1 MIIKQM
7 NIKRFKLPLIFAV
20 LSVVLMGLYKTI
32 FGVEN
37 TIIGLIIAMAS
48 YAFLRLDL
56 TSYPIYK
63 SMIFLILNLFLA
75 ISAYISAINPFVGL
89 IINFLILFT
98 VSFIYTTEFK
108 NVISYIFLLLYVYMW
123 EYPISLDEL
132 PRRLVAMGV
141 GVFIII
147 GIHILF
153 NRRNFKKNS
162 NNIIIRSIRNIQKEI
177 CHIINESYREK
188 ENIYIDSELRKLLM
202 ENIYIDSELRK
213 LLILIEG
220 RNNNKFIENHKDDI
234 YFNIVL
240 ILERINSIINK
251 VGKINNKSKYV
262 IDYLNSLNHDLENI
276 TLFLERKVEC
286 INEEKDDL
294 NKSSMINNF
303 TDKEYAF
310 LGECTELIRLLEK
323 NINNLYEYRRKKSR
337 KRIKVKFNLKELLIG
352 NSSLKMKHLRV
363 AYSLKLAIAVSLIMF
378 IVDLFKIPQGRWI
391 VTSVYVVIQ
400 PYEEETL
407 TKAIK
412 RFKGTII
419 GVIIYISIFTFFP
432 HIIPLELLLLILMFL
447 YFVQKDYEKKVVC
460 TALMTLSFG
469 LSRSTV
475 GYLAFYR
482 FLFVIIGIVIALG
495 INKLIFPQSIKNSI
509 YDLKERYLELTSKL
523 LYELKSIL
531 YEEEYNENTIKLLL
545 DCNLI
550 ESKLMENKLIAE
562 NLELKDL
569 VDKQSIIL
577 SKIRCLILFINYSNW
592 GITSKHINVD
602 KNLLNV
608 IFNKIEEELR
618 EIY

>member
-1 MIIKQM
+1 MTIKQM

-75 ISAYISAINPFVGL
+75 ISAYISAINPFIGL

-177 CHIINESYREK
+177 CHIINKSYKEK
-188 ENIYIDSELRKLLM
+188 

-220 RNNNKFIENHKDDI
+220 RNNNKFIENNKDDI

-251 VGKINNKSKYV
+251 VGKINNKSKDV

-276 TLFLERKVEC
+276 TLFLERKVDC

-323 NINNLYEYRRKKSR
+323 NINNLYEYNRKKSR

-378 IVDLFKIPQGRWI
+378 IVDLFKIHQGRWI

-475 GYLAFYR
+475 GSLAFYR
-482 FLFVIIGIVIALG
+482 FLFVIIGIAIALG
-495 INKLIFPQSIKNSI
+495 VNKIIFPQSVKNSI

-523 LYELKSIL
+523 LCELKSIL
-531 YEEEYNENTIKLLL
+531 YEEKYNENTVKLLL

-550 ESKLMENKLIAE
+550 ESKLIENKLIAE

-569 VDKQSIIL
+569 VYKQSIIL

>member
-1 MIIKQM
+1 MTIKQM

-162 NNIIIRSIRNIQKEI
+162 NNIIIMSIRNIQKEI
-177 CHIINESYREK
+177 CHIINKSYKEK
-188 ENIYIDSELRKLLM
+188 ENIYIDSELRKLLV
-202 ENIYIDSELRK
+202 
-213 LLILIEG
+213 LIEG
-220 RNNNKFIENHKDDI
+220 RNNNKFIGNYKDDI

-251 VGKINNKSKYV
+251 VGKVNNKSKSV
-262 IDYLNSLNHDLENI
+262 IDYLNRLNHDLENI
-276 TLFLERKVEC
+276 TLFLERKVEY
-286 INEEKDDL
+286 IDEQKDDL
-294 NKSSMINNF
+294 SKGFTINNW
-303 TDKEYAF
+303 TEKEYAF
-310 LGECTELIRLLEK
+310 LEECTELIRLLEK

-352 NSSLKMKHLRV
+352 NSSLKVKHLRV
-363 AYSLKLAIAVSLIMF
+363 AYSLKLAIAVSVIMF

-432 HIIPLELLLLILMFL
+432 HIIPLELLLLILMFF
-447 YFVQKDYEKKVVC
+447 YFFQKDYDKKVVC
-460 TALMTLSFG
+460 TALMTLSLG

-475 GYLAFYR
+475 GSLAFYR
-482 FLFVIIGIVIALG
+482 FFFVIIGIVIALMV
-495 INKLIFPQSIKNSI
+495 NKLIFPQSVKNSI
-509 YDLKERYLELTSKL
+509 YDLKERYLELTNKL
-523 LYELKSIL
+523 LCELKSIL
-531 YEEEYNENTIKLLL
+531 YEEEYNENTVKLLL

-550 ESKLMENKLIAE
+550 ESKLMENELIAE

-569 VDKQSIIL
+569 VYKQSIIL
-577 SKIRCLILFINYSNW
+577 NKIRCLILFINYSNW

-608 IFNKIEEELR
+608 IFHKIEEELK

>member
-1 MIIKQM
+1 MTIKQI

-20 LSVVLMGLYKTI
+20 LSVVLMGGYKTI

-48 YAFLRLDL
+48 YAFLSLDL

-162 NNIIIRSIRNIQKEI
+162 NTIIIRVIRNIQKEI

-188 ENIYIDSELRKLLM
+188 

-251 VGKINNKSKYV
+251 VGKVNNKSKDV

-276 TLFLERKVEC
+276 TLFLERKVDC
-286 INEEKDDL
+286 INEEKANL

-303 TDKEYAF
+303 TEKEYDF

-323 NINNLYEYRRKKSR
+323 NINNLYEYNRKKSR
-337 KRIKVKFNLKELLIG
+337 KRIKVKFNFKELLIG

-447 YFVQKDYEKKVVC
+447 YFVQKDYDKKVVC

-482 FLFVIIGIVIALG
+482 FLFVIIGIGIALG

-509 YDLKERYLELTSKL
+509 YDLKERYLELTNKL

-531 YEEEYNENTIKLLL
+531 YEEKYNENTVKLLL

-592 GITSKHINVD
+592 GISSEHINVD

>member
-1 MIIKQM
+1 MTIKQI

-63 SMIFLILNLFLA
+63 SIIFLILNLFLA

-108 NVISYIFLLLYVYMW
+108 NVISYIFLLLYVYML

-132 PRRLVAMGV
+132 PKRLVAMGV

-177 CHIINESYREK
+177 CHIINESYRE
-188 ENIYIDSELRKLLM
+188 R

-213 LLILIEG
+213 LLILIEV
-220 RNNNKFIENHKDDI
+220 RNNNKFIENYKDDI

-262 IDYLNSLNHDLENI
+262 IDYLNRLNHDLENI
-276 TLFLERKVEC
+276 TLFLERKVDC

-294 NKSSMINNF
+294 NKPSMINNF

-323 NINNLYEYRRKKSR
+323 NINNLYEYRREKSR

-352 NSSLKMKHLRV
+352 NSSLKVKDLRV

-378 IVDLFKIPQGRWI
+378 IVDLFKIHQGRWI

-447 YFVQKDYEKKVVC
+447 YFTQKDYEKKVVC
-460 TALMTLSFG
+460 TALMALSFG

-482 FLFVIIGIVIALG
+482 FFFVIIGIVIALG

-523 LYELKSIL
+523 LCELKSIL
-531 YEEEYNENTIKLLL
+531 YEEKYNENTIKLLL

-550 ESKLMENKLIAE
+550 ESKLIENKLIAE

-569 VDKQSIIL
+569 VYKQSIIL
-577 SKIRCLILFINYSNW
+577 SKIRCLVLFINYSNW
-592 GITSKHINVD
+592 GISSKHINVD

>member
-1 MIIKQM
+1 M
-7 NIKRFKLPLIFAV
+7 NIKIFKLPLIFAV

-188 ENIYIDSELRKLLM
+188 ENIYIDSELRKLL
-202 ENIYIDSELRK
+202 
-213 LLILIEG
+213 ILIEG

-251 VGKINNKSKYV
+251 VGKINNKSKDV

-276 TLFLERKVEC
+276 TLFLERKVDC

-294 NKSSMINNF
+294 NKDSTINNW
-303 TDKEYAF
+303 TEKEYAF

-323 NINNLYEYRRKKSR
+323 NINNLYEYNRKKSR

-419 GVIIYISIFTFFP
+419 GVIIYISVFTFFP

-447 YFVQKDYEKKVVC
+447 YFLQKDYEKKVVC

-569 VDKQSIIL
+569 VYKQSIIL

-592 GITSKHINVD
+592 GISSKHINVD

>member
-1 MIIKQM
+1 MTIKQM

-37 TIIGLIIAMAS
+37 TVIGLIIAMAS

-162 NNIIIRSIRNIQKEI
+162 NSIIIRSIRNIQKEI
-177 CHIINESYREK
+177 CHIINKSYREK
-188 ENIYIDSELRKLLM
+188 

-251 VGKINNKSKYV
+251 VGKINNKSKDV

-276 TLFLERKVEC
+276 TLFLERKVDC

-294 NKSSMINNF
+294 NKSSTINNWAE
-303 TDKEYAF
+303 KEYAF
-310 LGECTELIRLLEK
+310 LEECTELIRLLEK
-323 NINNLYEYRRKKSR
+323 NINNLYEYNRKKSR

-352 NSSLKMKHLRV
+352 NSSLKMKDLRV

-447 YFVQKDYEKKVVC
+447 YFIQKDYEKKVVC

-495 INKLIFPQSIKNSI
+495 VNKIIFPQSIKNSI

-523 LYELKSIL
+523 LCELKSIL
-531 YEEEYNENTIKLLL
+531 YEEKYNENTVKLLL

-577 SKIRCLILFINYSNW
+577 SKIRCLVLFINYSNW
-592 GITSKHINVD
+592 GISSKHINVD

-608 IFNKIEEELR
+608 IFNKIEEELK

>member
-1 MIIKQM
+1 MTIKQM

-20 LSVVLMGLYKTI
+20 LSVVLMGLYKII

-37 TIIGLIIAMAS
+37 TVIGLIIAMAS

-153 NRRNFKKNS
+153 NRRNFRRNS
-162 NNIIIRSIRNIQKEI
+162 NNIIIKSIRNIQKEI
-177 CHIINESYREK
+177 YHIINESYEEK
-188 ENIYIDSELRKLLM
+188 ENIYIDSELRKLLVW
-202 ENIYIDSELRK
+202 IK
-213 LLILIEG
+213 G
-220 RNNNKFIENHKDDI
+220 RNNNKFIGNNKDDI

-251 VGKINNKSKYV
+251 VGKVNNKSKDV

-276 TLFLERKVEC
+276 TLFLERKVDC

-294 NKSSMINNF
+294 NKSSMINNW

-323 NINNLYEYRRKKSR
+323 NINNLYEYSRKKPR

-352 NSSLKMKHLRV
+352 NSSLKMKNLRV

-419 GVIIYISIFTFFP
+419 GVILYISIFTFFQ
-432 HIIPLELLLLILMFL
+432 HSIPLELLLLILMFL

-475 GYLAFYR
+475 GSLAFYR
-482 FLFVIIGIVIALG
+482 FLFVIIGIAIALG
-495 INKLIFPQSIKNSI
+495 VNKIIFPQSVKNSI
-509 YDLKERYLELTSKL
+509 YDLKERYLELTNKL

-531 YEEEYNENTIKLLL
+531 YEEKYNENTIKLLL

-569 VDKQSIIL
+569 VYKQSVIL

-592 GITSKHINVD
+592 GISSEHINVD

>member
-1 MIIKQM
+1 MTIKQM

-108 NVISYIFLLLYVYMW
+108 NIISYIFLLLYVYMW

-177 CHIINESYREK
+177 CHIINKSYKEK
-188 ENIYIDSELRKLLM
+188 ENIYIDSELRKLLV
-202 ENIYIDSELRK
+202 
-213 LLILIEG
+213 LIEG
-220 RNNNKFIENHKDDI
+220 RNNNKFIGNYKDDI

-251 VGKINNKSKYV
+251 VGKVNNKSKSV
-262 IDYLNSLNHDLENI
+262 IDYLNRLNHNLENI
-276 TLFLERKVEC
+276 TLFLERKVEY
-286 INEEKDDL
+286 IDEQKDDL
-294 NKSSMINNF
+294 SKGFTINNW
-303 TDKEYAF
+303 TEKEYAF
-310 LGECTELIRLLEK
+310 LEECTELIRLLEK
-323 NINNLYEYRRKKSR
+323 NINNLYKYNRKKSR

-352 NSSLKMKHLRV
+352 NSSLKVKHLRV
-363 AYSLKLAIAVSLIMF
+363 AYSLKLAIAVSVIMF

-432 HIIPLELLLLILMFL
+432 HIIPLELLLLILMFF
-447 YFVQKDYEKKVVC
+447 YFFQKDYDKKVVC
-460 TALMTLSFG
+460 TALMTLSLG

-475 GYLAFYR
+475 GSLAFYR
-482 FLFVIIGIVIALG
+482 FFFVIIGIAIALMV
-495 INKLIFPQSIKNSI
+495 NKLIFPQSVKNSI
-509 YDLKERYLELTSKL
+509 YDLKERYLELTNKL

-531 YEEEYNENTIKLLL
+531 YEEEYNENTVKLLL

-569 VDKQSIIL
+569 VYKQSIIL
-577 SKIRCLILFINYSNW
+577 NKIRCLILFINYSNW

-608 IFNKIEEELR
+608 IFNKIEEELK

>member
-1 MIIKQM
+1 MTIKQM

-20 LSVVLMGLYKTI
+20 LSVVLMGGYKTI

-162 NNIIIRSIRNIQKEI
+162 NSIIIRSIRNIQKEI

-188 ENIYIDSELRKLLM
+188 

-251 VGKINNKSKYV
+251 VGKINNKSKDV

-276 TLFLERKVEC
+276 TLFLERKVEY

-310 LGECTELIRLLEK
+310 LEECTKLIRLLEK
-323 NINNLYEYRRKKSR
+323 NINNLYEYNRKKSR
-337 KRIKVKFNLKELLIG
+337 KRIKVKFNLKELIIG

-509 YDLKERYLELTSKL
+509 YDLKERYLELTNKL

-531 YEEEYNENTIKLLL
+531 YEEKYNENTIKLLL

>member
-1 MIIKQM
+1 MTIKQM

-20 LSVVLMGLYKTI
+20 LSVVLMGGYKTI

-75 ISAYISAINPFVGL
+75 ISAYISSINPFIGL

-123 EYPISLDEL
+123 EYPISLDQL

-162 NNIIIRSIRNIQKEI
+162 NNIIIRAIRNIQREI
-177 CHIINESYREK
+177 SHIINESYMEK
-188 ENIYIDSELRKLLM
+188 

-213 LLILIEG
+213 LLILIKG
-220 RNNNKFIENHKDDI
+220 RNNNKFIGNNKDDI

-251 VGKINNKSKYV
+251 VGKVNSKSEVV
-262 IDYLNSLNHDLENI
+262 IEYLNSLNHDLENI
-276 TLFLERKVEC
+276 TLFLEEKEEC

-294 NKSSMINNF
+294 GKESMINSLAE
-303 TDKEYAF
+303 KEYAF
-310 LGECTELIRLLEK
+310 LEECTELIMLLEK
-323 NINNLYEYRRKKSR
+323 NINNLYEYNKKKPR

-447 YFVQKDYEKKVVC
+447 YFVQKDYDKKVVC

-475 GYLAFYR
+475 GSLAFYR
-482 FLFVIIGIVIALG
+482 FLFVIIGIGIALG
-495 INKLIFPQSIKNSI
+495 VNKLIFPQSIKNSI
-509 YDLKERYLELTSKL
+509 YDLKERYLELTNKL
-523 LYELKSIL
+523 LCELKSIL
-531 YEEEYNENTIKLLL
+531 YEEEYNENTVKLLL

-562 NLELKDL
+562 NLDIKDL
-569 VDKQSIIL
+569 VYKQSIIL

-592 GITSKHINVD
+592 GISSKHINVD

-608 IFNKIEEELR
+608 IFHKIEEELR

>member
-1 MIIKQM
+1 MTIKQM

-20 LSVVLMGLYKTI
+20 LSVVLMGGYKTI

-162 NNIIIRSIRNIQKEI
+162 NSIIIRSIRNIQKEI
-177 CHIINESYREK
+177 CHIINKSYMEK
-188 ENIYIDSELRKLLM
+188 

-220 RNNNKFIENHKDDI
+220 RNNNKFIENNKDDI

-251 VGKINNKSKYV
+251 VGKINNKSKDV

-276 TLFLERKVEC
+276 TLFLERKVDC
-286 INEEKDDL
+286 INEEKDGL
-294 NKSSMINNF
+294 NKSSTTNNW
-303 TDKEYAF
+303 TDKEYTF

-352 NSSLKMKHLRV
+352 NSSLKVKDLRV

-460 TALMTLSFG
+460 TALMALSFG

-509 YDLKERYLELTSKL
+509 YDLKERYLELTNKL

-531 YEEEYNENTIKLLL
+531 YEEKYNENTVKLLL

-562 NLELKDL
+562 NLVLKDL

-577 SKIRCLILFINYSNW
+577 SKIRCLVLFISYSNW
-592 GITSKHINVD
+592 GISSKHINVD
-602 KNLLNV
+602 KNLLNI
-608 IFNKIEEELR
+608 IFNKIDEELR

>member
-1 MIIKQM
+1 MTIKQM

-75 ISAYISAINPFVGL
+75 ISAYISAINPFIGL

-108 NVISYIFLLLYVYMW
+108 NVISYIFLLLYVYML

-177 CHIINESYREK
+177 CHIINKSYREK
-188 ENIYIDSELRKLLM
+188 

-251 VGKINNKSKYV
+251 VGKVNNKSKDV

-294 NKSSMINNF
+294 NKSYMINNWAE
-303 TDKEYAF
+303 KEYAF

-352 NSSLKMKHLRV
+352 NSSLKVKDLRV

-378 IVDLFKIPQGRWI
+378 IVDLFKIHQGRWI

-460 TALMTLSFG
+460 TALMALSFG

-509 YDLKERYLELTSKL
+509 YDLKERYLELTNKL

-531 YEEEYNENTIKLLL
+531 YEEKYNENTVKLLL

>member
-1 MIIKQM
+1 MTIKQM

-123 EYPISLDEL
+123 EYPISLEEL

-177 CHIINESYREK
+177 CHIINESYKEK
-188 ENIYIDSELRKLLM
+188 ENIYIDSELRKLLV
-202 ENIYIDSELRK
+202 
-213 LLILIEG
+213 LIEG
-220 RNNNKFIENHKDDI
+220 RNNNKFIGNNKDDI

-251 VGKINNKSKYV
+251 VGKINNKSKDV

-276 TLFLERKVEC
+276 TLFLERKVEF
-286 INEEKDDL
+286 INEEKDGL
-294 NKSSMINNF
+294 SKGFTINNW
-303 TDKEYAF
+303 TEKEYAF
-310 LGECTELIRLLEK
+310 LEECTELIRLLEK
-323 NINNLYEYRRKKSR
+323 NINNLYEYNRKKSR

-352 NSSLKMKHLRV
+352 NSSLKVKHLRV
-363 AYSLKLAIAVSLIMF
+363 AYSLKLAIAVSVIMF

-432 HIIPLELLLLILMFL
+432 HIIPLELLLLILMFF
-447 YFVQKDYEKKVVC
+447 YFFQKDYDKKVVC
-460 TALMTLSFG
+460 TALMTLSLG

-482 FLFVIIGIVIALG
+482 FLFVIIGIVIALMV
-495 INKLIFPQSIKNSI
+495 NKLIFPQSVKNSI
-509 YDLKERYLELTSKL
+509 YDLKERYLELTNKL
-523 LYELKSIL
+523 LCELKSIL
-531 YEEEYNENTIKLLL
+531 YEDEYNENTVKLLL

-569 VDKQSIIL
+569 VYKQSIIL
-577 SKIRCLILFINYSNW
+577 NKIRCIILFINYSNW

-608 IFNKIEEELR
+608 IFHKIEEELK

>member
-1 MIIKQM
+1 MTIKQM

-37 TIIGLIIAMAS
+37 TVIGLIIAMAS

-153 NRRNFKKNS
+153 NRRNFRRNS
-162 NNIIIRSIRNIQKEI
+162 NNIIIKSIRNIQKEI
-177 CHIINESYREK
+177 YHIINESYEEK
-188 ENIYIDSELRKLLM
+188 

-213 LLILIEG
+213 LLILIKG
-220 RNNNKFIENHKDDI
+220 RNNNKFIGNNKDDI

-251 VGKINNKSKYV
+251 VGKVNSKSKDV
-262 IDYLNSLNHDLENI
+262 IDYLNSLNHDLGNI
-276 TLFLERKVEC
+276 TLFLERKVEF

-294 NKSSMINNF
+294 SKPSTINNF
-303 TDKEYAF
+303 TEKEYAF
-310 LGECTELIRLLEK
+310 LEECTELIRLLEK
-323 NINNLYEYRRKKSR
+323 NINNLYEYNRKKSR

-432 HIIPLELLLLILMFL
+432 HIIPLELLLLILMFF
-447 YFVQKDYEKKVVC
+447 YFVQKDYDKKVVC

-475 GYLAFYR
+475 GSLAFYR
-482 FLFVIIGIVIALG
+482 FLFVIIGIAIALG
-495 INKLIFPQSIKNSI
+495 VNKIIFPQSVKNSI
-509 YDLKERYLELTSKL
+509 YDLKERYLELTNKL

-531 YEEEYNENTIKLLL
+531 YEEKYNENTIKLLL

>member
-75 ISAYISAINPFVGL
+75 ISAYISAINPFAGL

-162 NNIIIRSIRNIQKEI
+162 NSIIIRSIRNIQKEI
-177 CHIINESYREK
+177 CHIINKSYMEK
-188 ENIYIDSELRKLLM
+188 

-220 RNNNKFIENHKDDI
+220 RNNNKFIENNKDDI

-251 VGKINNKSKYV
+251 VGKINNKSKDV

-276 TLFLERKVEC
+276 TLFLERKVDC

-323 NINNLYEYRRKKSR
+323 NINNLYEYNRKKSR

-378 IVDLFKIPQGRWI
+378 IVDLFKIHQGRWI

-460 TALMTLSFG
+460 TALMALSFG

-531 YEEEYNENTIKLLL
+531 YEEEYNENTVKLLL

-562 NLELKDL
+562 NLVLKDL

-577 SKIRCLILFINYSNW
+577 SKIRCLVLFISYSNW
-592 GITSKHINVD
+592 GISSKHINVD
-602 KNLLNV
+602 KNLLNI
-608 IFNKIEEELR
+608 IFNKIDEELR

>member
-1 MIIKQM
+1 MTIKQM
-7 NIKRFKLPLIFAV
+7 NIKIFKLPLIFAV

-123 EYPISLDEL
+123 EYSISLDEL

-188 ENIYIDSELRKLLM
+188 ENIYIDSELRKLL
-202 ENIYIDSELRK
+202 
-213 LLILIEG
+213 ILIEG

-251 VGKINNKSKYV
+251 VGKINNKSKDV

-276 TLFLERKVEC
+276 TLFLERKVDC

-294 NKSSMINNF
+294 NKDSTINNW
-303 TDKEYAF
+303 TEKEYAF

-323 NINNLYEYRRKKSR
+323 NINNLYEYNRKKSR

-495 INKLIFPQSIKNSI
+495 VNKIIFPQSVKNSI

-531 YEEEYNENTIKLLL
+531 YEEEYNENTVKLLL

-577 SKIRCLILFINYSNW
+577 SKIRCLVLFINYSNW
-592 GITSKHINVD
+592 GISSKHINVD

>member
-1 MIIKQM
+1 MTIKQM

-162 NNIIIRSIRNIQKEI
+162 NSIIIRSIRNIQKEI
-177 CHIINESYREK
+177 FHIINESYRE
-188 ENIYIDSELRKLLM
+188 R

-251 VGKINNKSKYV
+251 VGKINNKSKEV

-276 TLFLERKVEC
+276 TLFLERKVDC
-286 INEEKDDL
+286 INEEKADL
-294 NKSSMINNF
+294 SKGFTINNW

-323 NINNLYEYRRKKSR
+323 NINNLYEYNRKKSR

-352 NSSLKMKHLRV
+352 NSSLKMKHLRI

-378 IVDLFKIPQGRWI
+378 IVDLFKIHQGRWI

-447 YFVQKDYEKKVVC
+447 YFVQKDYDKKVVC
-460 TALMTLSFG
+460 TALMALSFG

-509 YDLKERYLELTSKL
+509 YDLKERYLELTNKL

-531 YEEEYNENTIKLLL
+531 YEEKYNENTVKLLL

-562 NLELKDL
+562 NLVLKDL

-577 SKIRCLILFINYSNW
+577 SKIRCLVLFINYSNW
-592 GITSKHINVD
+592 GISSKHINVD

-608 IFNKIEEELR
+608 IFSKIEEELR

>member
-1 MIIKQM
+1 
-7 NIKRFKLPLIFAV
+7 
-20 LSVVLMGLYKTI
+20 
-32 FGVEN
+32 
-37 TIIGLIIAMAS
+37 MAS

-188 ENIYIDSELRKLLM
+188 ENIYIDSELRKLL
-202 ENIYIDSELRK
+202 
-213 LLILIEG
+213 ILIEG

-251 VGKINNKSKYV
+251 VGKVNNKSKDV

-276 TLFLERKVEC
+276 TLFLERKVDC
-286 INEEKDDL
+286 INEEKADL
-294 NKSSMINNF
+294 NKDCTTNNW

-482 FLFVIIGIVIALG
+482 FLFVIIGIIIALG

-509 YDLKERYLELTSKL
+509 YDLKERYLELTNKL

-531 YEEEYNENTIKLLL
+531 YEEKYNENTVKLLL

-562 NLELKDL
+562 NLALKDL
-569 VDKQSIIL
+569 VYKQSIIL

-592 GITSKHINVD
+592 GISSKHINVD

>member
-1 MIIKQM
+1 MTIKQM

-20 LSVVLMGLYKTI
+20 LSVVLMGLYKII

-37 TIIGLIIAMAS
+37 TVIGLIIAMAS

-153 NRRNFKKNS
+153 NRRNFRRNS
-162 NNIIIRSIRNIQKEI
+162 NNIIIKSIRNIQKEI
-177 CHIINESYREK
+177 YHIINESYEEK
-188 ENIYIDSELRKLLM
+188 ENIYIDSELRKLLV
-202 ENIYIDSELRK
+202 
-213 LLILIEG
+213 LIKG
-220 RNNNKFIENHKDDI
+220 RNNNKFIGNNKDDI

-251 VGKINNKSKYV
+251 VGKVNSKSKDV

-294 NKSSMINNF
+294 SKPSTINNW
-303 TDKEYAF
+303 TEKEYAF
-310 LGECTELIRLLEK
+310 LEECTELIRLLEK
-323 NINNLYEYRRKKSR
+323 NINNLYEYSRKKPR

-432 HIIPLELLLLILMFL
+432 HIIPLELLLLILMFF
-447 YFVQKDYEKKVVC
+447 YFVQKDYDKKVVC

-475 GYLAFYR
+475 GSLAFYR
-482 FLFVIIGIVIALG
+482 FLFVIIGIAIALG
-495 INKLIFPQSIKNSI
+495 VNKIIFPQSVKNSI
-509 YDLKERYLELTSKL
+509 YDLKERYLELTNKL

-531 YEEEYNENTIKLLL
+531 YEEKYNENTIKLLL

-562 NLELKDL
+562 NLEFKDL
-569 VDKQSIIL
+569 VYKQSVIL

-592 GITSKHINVD
+592 GISSEHINVD

>member
-1 MIIKQM
+1 MTIKQM

-20 LSVVLMGLYKTI
+20 LSVVLMGLYKII

-37 TIIGLIIAMAS
+37 TVIGLIIAMAS

-153 NRRNFKKNS
+153 NRRNFRRNS
-162 NNIIIRSIRNIQKEI
+162 NNIIIKSIRNIQKEI
-177 CHIINESYREK
+177 YHIINESYEEK
-188 ENIYIDSELRKLLM
+188 ENIYIDSELRKLLV
-202 ENIYIDSELRK
+202 
-213 LLILIEG
+213 LIKG
-220 RNNNKFIENHKDDI
+220 RNNNKFIGNNKDDI

-251 VGKINNKSKYV
+251 VGKVNSKSKDV

-294 NKSSMINNF
+294 SKPSTINNW
-303 TDKEYAF
+303 TEKEYAF
-310 LGECTELIRLLEK
+310 LEECTELIRLLEK
-323 NINNLYEYRRKKSR
+323 NINNLYEYSRKKPR

-432 HIIPLELLLLILMFL
+432 HIIPLELLLLILMFF
-447 YFVQKDYEKKVVC
+447 YFVQKDYDKKVVC

-475 GYLAFYR
+475 GSLAFYR
-482 FLFVIIGIVIALG
+482 FLFVIIGIAIALG
-495 INKLIFPQSIKNSI
+495 VNKIIFPQSVKNSI
-509 YDLKERYLELTSKL
+509 YDLKERYLELTNKL

-531 YEEEYNENTIKLLL
+531 YEEKYNENTIKLLL

-550 ESKLMENKLIAE
+550 ESKLMENKLIVE
-562 NLELKDL
+562 NLEFKDL
-569 VDKQSIIL
+569 VYKQSVIL

-592 GITSKHINVD
+592 GISSEHINVD

>member
-1 MIIKQM
+1 MTIKQM

-20 LSVVLMGLYKTI
+20 LSVVLMGGYKTI

-75 ISAYISAINPFVGL
+75 ISAYISSINPFLGL

-162 NNIIIRSIRNIQKEI
+162 NNIIIRAIRNIQREI
-177 CHIINESYREK
+177 SHIINESYMEK
-188 ENIYIDSELRKLLM
+188 

-213 LLILIEG
+213 LLILIKG
-220 RNNNKFIENHKDDI
+220 RNNNKFIGNNKDDI

-251 VGKINNKSKYV
+251 VGKVNSKSEVV
-262 IDYLNSLNHDLENI
+262 IEYLNSLNHDLENI
-276 TLFLERKVEC
+276 TLFLEEKDEC

-294 NKSSMINNF
+294 GKESMINSLAE
-303 TDKEYAF
+303 KEYAF
-310 LGECTELIRLLEK
+310 LGECTELIMLLEK
-323 NINNLYEYRRKKSR
+323 NINNLYEYNKKKPRKK
-337 KRIKVKFNLKELLIG
+337 IKVKFNLKELVIG

-447 YFVQKDYEKKVVC
+447 YFVQKDYDKKVVC

-482 FLFVIIGIVIALG
+482 FLFVIIGIGIALG
-495 INKLIFPQSIKNSI
+495 VNKLIFPQSIKNSI
-509 YDLKERYLELTSKL
+509 YDLKERYLELTNKL
-523 LYELKSIL
+523 LCELKSIL
-531 YEEEYNENTIKLLL
+531 YEEEYNENTVKLLL

-569 VDKQSIIL
+569 VDKQSVIL

-592 GITSKHINVD
+592 GISSKHINVD

-608 IFNKIEEELR
+608 IFHKIEEELR

>member
-1 MIIKQM
+1 MTIKQM

-20 LSVVLMGLYKTI
+20 LSVVLMGGYKTI

-75 ISAYISAINPFVGL
+75 ISAYISSINPFLGL

-123 EYPISLDEL
+123 EYPISLDQL

-162 NNIIIRSIRNIQKEI
+162 NNIIIRSIRNIQREI
-177 CHIINESYREK
+177 SHIINESYMEK
-188 ENIYIDSELRKLLM
+188 

-213 LLILIEG
+213 LLILIKG
-220 RNNNKFIENHKDDI
+220 RNNNKFIGNNKDDI

-251 VGKINNKSKYV
+251 VGKVNSKSEVV
-262 IDYLNSLNHDLENI
+262 IEYLNSLNHDLENI
-276 TLFLERKVEC
+276 TLFLEEKVEC
-286 INEEKDDL
+286 INVKKYDL
-294 NKSSMINNF
+294 GKGSMINSLAE
-303 TDKEYAF
+303 KEYAF
-310 LGECTELIRLLEK
+310 LGECTELIMLLEK
-323 NINNLYEYRRKKSR
+323 NINNLYEYNKKKPR
-337 KRIKVKFNLKELLIG
+337 KRIKVKFNLKQLLIE

-447 YFVQKDYEKKVVC
+447 YFVQKDYDKKVVC

-475 GYLAFYR
+475 GSLAFYR
-482 FLFVIIGIVIALG
+482 FLFVIIGIGIALG
-495 INKLIFPQSIKNSI
+495 VNKLIFPQSIKNSI
-509 YDLKERYLELTSKL
+509 YDLKERYLELTNKL
-523 LYELKSIL
+523 LCELKSIL
-531 YEEEYNENTIKLLL
+531 YEEEYNENTVKLLL

-569 VDKQSIIL
+569 VYKQSIIL

-592 GITSKHINVD
+592 GISSKHINVD

-608 IFNKIEEELR
+608 IFHKIEEELR

>member
-1 MIIKQM
+1 MTIKQM

-37 TIIGLIIAMAS
+37 TIIGLIIVMAS

-177 CHIINESYREK
+177 CHIINESYKEK
-188 ENIYIDSELRKLLM
+188 ENIYIDSELRKLLV
-202 ENIYIDSELRK
+202 
-213 LLILIEG
+213 LIER
-220 RNNNKFIENHKDDI
+220 RNNNKFIGNNKDDI

-251 VGKINNKSKYV
+251 VGKVNNKSKSV
-262 IDYLNSLNHDLENI
+262 IDYLNRLNHDLENI
-276 TLFLERKVEC
+276 TLFLERKVEY
-286 INEEKDDL
+286 IDEQKDDL
-294 NKSSMINNF
+294 SKGFTINNW
-303 TDKEYAF
+303 TKKEYAF
-310 LGECTELIRLLEK
+310 LEECTELIRLLEK
-323 NINNLYEYRRKKSR
+323 NINNLYEYNRKKSR

-352 NSSLKMKHLRV
+352 NSSLKVKHLRV
-363 AYSLKLAIAVSLIMF
+363 AYSLKLAIAVSVIMF

-432 HIIPLELLLLILMFL
+432 HIIPLELLLLILMFF
-447 YFVQKDYEKKVVC
+447 YFFQKDYDKKVVC
-460 TALMTLSFG
+460 TALMTLSLG

-509 YDLKERYLELTSKL
+509 YDLKERYLELTNKL
-523 LYELKSIL
+523 LCELKSIL
-531 YEEEYNENTIKLLL
+531 YEDEYNENTVKLLL

-569 VDKQSIIL
+569 VYKQSIIL
-577 SKIRCLILFINYSNW
+577 NKIRCLILFINYSNW

-608 IFNKIEEELR
+608 IFHKIEEELK

>member
-1 MIIKQM
+1 MTIKQM

-20 LSVVLMGLYKTI
+20 LSVVLMGGYKTI

-75 ISAYISAINPFVGL
+75 ISAYISSINPFLGL

-162 NNIIIRSIRNIQKEI
+162 NNIIIRAIRNIQREI
-177 CHIINESYREK
+177 RHIINESYMEK
-188 ENIYIDSELRKLLM
+188 

-213 LLILIEG
+213 LLILIKE
-220 RNNNKFIENHKDDI
+220 RNNNKFIGNNKDDI

-251 VGKINNKSKYV
+251 VGKVNSKSEVV
-262 IDYLNSLNHDLENI
+262 IEYLNSLNHDLENT
-276 TLFLERKVEC
+276 TLFLEEKVEC

-294 NKSSMINNF
+294 GKEFMINSLAE
-303 TDKEYAF
+303 KEYAF
-310 LGECTELIRLLEK
+310 LGECTELIMLLEK
-323 NINNLYEYRRKKSR
+323 NINNLYEYNRKKPR
-337 KRIKVKFNLKELLIG
+337 KRIKVKFNLKELVVG

-447 YFVQKDYEKKVVC
+447 YFVQKDYDKKVVC

-475 GYLAFYR
+475 GSLAFYR
-482 FLFVIIGIVIALG
+482 FLFVIIGIGIALG
-495 INKLIFPQSIKNSI
+495 VNKLIFPQSIKNSI
-509 YDLKERYLELTSKL
+509 YDLKERYLELTNKL
-523 LYELKSIL
+523 LCELKSIL
-531 YEEEYNENTIKLLL
+531 YEEEYNENTVKLLL

-569 VDKQSIIL
+569 VYKQSIIL

-592 GITSKHINVD
+592 GISSKHINVD

-608 IFNKIEEELR
+608 IFHKIEEELR

>member
-1 MIIKQM
+1 MTIKQI

-20 LSVVLMGLYKTI
+20 LSVVLMGGYKTI

-177 CHIINESYREK
+177 CHIINKSYREK
-188 ENIYIDSELRKLLM
+188 

-251 VGKINNKSKYV
+251 VGKINNKSKDV

-276 TLFLERKVEC
+276 TLFLERKVDC

-294 NKSSMINNF
+294 NKSSTINNWAE
-303 TDKEYAF
+303 KEYTF
-310 LGECTELIRLLEK
+310 LEECTELIRLLEK
-323 NINNLYEYRRKKSR
+323 NINNLYEYNRKKSR

-447 YFVQKDYEKKVVC
+447 YFVQKDYDKKVVC

-482 FLFVIIGIVIALG
+482 FLFVIIGIAIALG
-495 INKLIFPQSIKNSI
+495 VNKIIFPQSVKNSI

-531 YEEEYNENTIKLLL
+531 YEEEYNENTVKLLL

>member
-75 ISAYISAINPFVGL
+75 ISAYISAINPFAGL

-108 NVISYIFLLLYVYMW
+108 NVISYIFLLLYVYML

-188 ENIYIDSELRKLLM
+188 ENIYIDSELRKLL
-202 ENIYIDSELRK
+202 
-213 LLILIEG
+213 ILIEG

-251 VGKINNKSKYV
+251 VGKINNKSKDV

-276 TLFLERKVEC
+276 TLFLERKVDC

-294 NKSSMINNF
+294 NKSSTINNW
-303 TDKEYAF
+303 TDKEYTF

-323 NINNLYEYRRKKSR
+323 NINNLYEYRRKKPR

-352 NSSLKMKHLRV
+352 NSSLKVKDLRV

-378 IVDLFKIPQGRWI
+378 IVDLFKIHQGRWI

-460 TALMTLSFG
+460 TALMALSFG

-482 FLFVIIGIVIALG
+482 FLFVIIGIAIALG
-495 INKLIFPQSIKNSI
+495 VNKIIFPQSTKNSI

-523 LYELKSIL
+523 LCELKSIL
-531 YEEEYNENTIKLLL
+531 YEEKYNENTIKLLL

>member
-177 CHIINESYREK
+177 CHIINESYKEK
-188 ENIYIDSELRKLLM
+188 

-220 RNNNKFIENHKDDI
+220 RNNNKFIGNYKDDI

-251 VGKINNKSKYV
+251 VGKVNNKSKSV
-262 IDYLNSLNHDLENI
+262 IDYLNRLNHDLENI

-286 INEEKDDL
+286 INEEKDGL
-294 NKSSMINNF
+294 SKGFTINNW
-303 TDKEYAF
+303 TEKEYAF
-310 LGECTELIRLLEK
+310 LEECTELIRLLEK
-323 NINNLYEYRRKKSR
+323 NINNLHEYRKKKSG

-352 NSSLKMKHLRV
+352 NSSLKVKHLRV
-363 AYSLKLAIAVSLIMF
+363 AYSLKLAIAVSVIMF

-432 HIIPLELLLLILMFL
+432 HIIPLELLLLILMFF
-447 YFVQKDYEKKVVC
+447 YFFQKDYDKKVVC
-460 TALMTLSFG
+460 TALMTLSLG

-509 YDLKERYLELTSKL
+509 YDLKERYLELTNKL
-523 LYELKSIL
+523 LCELKSIL
-531 YEEEYNENTIKLLL
+531 YEEEYNENTVKLLL

-569 VDKQSIIL
+569 VYKQSIIL
-577 SKIRCLILFINYSNW
+577 NKIRCLILFINYSNW

-608 IFNKIEEELR
+608 IFHKIEEELK

>member
-75 ISAYISAINPFVGL
+75 ISAYISAINPFAGL

-108 NVISYIFLLLYVYMW
+108 NVISYIFLLLYVYML

-177 CHIINESYREK
+177 CHIINKSYMEK
-188 ENIYIDSELRKLLM
+188 

-251 VGKINNKSKYV
+251 VGKVNSKSKDV

-294 NKSSMINNF
+294 SKPSTINNW
-303 TDKEYAF
+303 TEKEYAF

-323 NINNLYEYRRKKSR
+323 NINNLYEYNKKKSR

-352 NSSLKMKHLRV
+352 NSSLKVKDLRV

-378 IVDLFKIPQGRWI
+378 IVDLFKIHQGRWI

-460 TALMTLSFG
+460 TALMALSFG

-509 YDLKERYLELTSKL
+509 YDLKERYLELTNKL

-531 YEEEYNENTIKLLL
+531 YEEKYNENTVKLLL

>member
-1 MIIKQM
+1 MTIKQM

-63 SMIFLILNLFLA
+63 SIIFLILNLFLA

-108 NVISYIFLLLYVYMW
+108 NVISYIFLLLYVYML

-162 NNIIIRSIRNIQKEI
+162 NSIIIRSIRNIQKEI
-177 CHIINESYREK
+177 FHIINESYRE
-188 ENIYIDSELRKLLM
+188 R

-220 RNNNKFIENHKDDI
+220 RNNNKFIENHKDNI

-251 VGKINNKSKYV
+251 VGKVNSKSKDV

-294 NKSSMINNF
+294 SKPFMINNW

-323 NINNLYEYRRKKSR
+323 NINNLYEYNRKKPR

-352 NSSLKMKHLRV
+352 NSSLKVKDLRV

-378 IVDLFKIPQGRWI
+378 IVDLFKIHQGRWI

-460 TALMTLSFG
+460 TALMALSFG

-475 GYLAFYR
+475 GSLAFYR
-482 FLFVIIGIVIALG
+482 FFFVIIGISIALG
-495 INKLIFPQSIKNSI
+495 INKLIFPQSTKNSI

-531 YEEEYNENTIKLLL
+531 YEEKYNENTIKLLL

-592 GITSKHINVD
+592 GISSKHINVD

-618 EIY
+618 DIY

>member
-1 MIIKQM
+1 MTIKQM
-7 NIKRFKLPLIFAV
+7 NIKIFKLPLIFAV

-123 EYPISLDEL
+123 EYPISLDQL

-162 NNIIIRSIRNIQKEI
+162 NSIIIRSIRNIQKEI
-177 CHIINESYREK
+177 CHIINKSYREK
-188 ENIYIDSELRKLLM
+188 ENIYIDSELR
-202 ENIYIDSELRK
+202 N

-251 VGKINNKSKYV
+251 VSKINNKSKDV

-294 NKSSMINNF
+294 NKGFTINNW
-303 TDKEYAF
+303 TEKEYAF

-323 NINNLYEYRRKKSR
+323 NINNLYEYNRKKSR

-447 YFVQKDYEKKVVC
+447 YFVQKDYDKKVVC

-482 FLFVIIGIVIALG
+482 FLFVIIGIAIALG
-495 INKLIFPQSIKNSI
+495 VNKIIFPQSVKNSI

-531 YEEEYNENTIKLLL
+531 YEEEYNENTVKLLL

>member
-1 MIIKQM
+1 MTIKQM

-37 TIIGLIIAMAS
+37 TVIGLIIAMAS

-75 ISAYISAINPFVGL
+75 ISAYISAINSFVGL

-141 GVFIII
+141 GAFIII

-153 NRRNFKKNS
+153 NRRNFRRNS

-188 ENIYIDSELRKLLM
+188 

-251 VGKINNKSKYV
+251 VGKVNNKSKDI

-276 TLFLERKVEC
+276 TLFLERKVEF

-294 NKSSMINNF
+294 SKPSTINNF
-303 TDKEYAF
+303 TEKEYAF
-310 LGECTELIRLLEK
+310 LEECTELIRLLEK
-323 NINNLYEYRRKKSR
+323 NINNLYEYSRKKPR

-432 HIIPLELLLLILMFL
+432 HIIPLELLLLILMFF
-447 YFVQKDYEKKVVC
+447 YFVQKDYDKKVVC

-475 GYLAFYR
+475 GSLAFYR
-482 FLFVIIGIVIALG
+482 FLFVIIGIAIALG
-495 INKLIFPQSIKNSI
+495 VNKIIFPQSVKNSI
-509 YDLKERYLELTSKL
+509 YDLKERYLELTNKL

-531 YEEEYNENTIKLLL
+531 YEEKYNENTVKLLL

-562 NLELKDL
+562 NLEFKDL
-569 VDKQSIIL
+569 VYKQSVIL

-592 GITSKHINVD
+592 GISSKHINVD

>member
-1 MIIKQM
+1 MTIKQM

-37 TIIGLIIAMAS
+37 TVIGLIIAMAS

-75 ISAYISAINPFVGL
+75 ISAYISAINPFLGL

-153 NRRNFKKNS
+153 NRRNFRRNS
-162 NNIIIRSIRNIQKEI
+162 NNIIIKSIRNIQKEI
-177 CHIINESYREK
+177 YHIINESYEEK
-188 ENIYIDSELRKLLM
+188 ENIYIDSELRKLLV
-202 ENIYIDSELRK
+202 
-213 LLILIEG
+213 LIKG
-220 RNNNKFIENHKDDI
+220 RNNNKFIGNNKDDI

-251 VGKINNKSKYV
+251 VGKVNSKSKDV

-294 NKSSMINNF
+294 SKPSTINNW
-303 TDKEYAF
+303 TEKEYAF
-310 LGECTELIRLLEK
+310 LEECTELIRLLEK
-323 NINNLYEYRRKKSR
+323 NINNLYEYSRKKPR

-432 HIIPLELLLLILMFL
+432 HIIPLELLLLILMFF
-447 YFVQKDYEKKVVC
+447 YFVQKDYDKKVVC

-475 GYLAFYR
+475 GSLAFYR
-482 FLFVIIGIVIALG
+482 FLFVIIGIAIALG
-495 INKLIFPQSIKNSI
+495 VNKIIFPQSVKNSI
-509 YDLKERYLELTSKL
+509 YDLKERYLELTNKL

-531 YEEEYNENTIKLLL
+531 YEEKYNENTIKLLL

-562 NLELKDL
+562 NLEFKDL
-569 VDKQSIIL
+569 VYKQSVIL

-592 GITSKHINVD
+592 GISSEHINVD

>member
-1 MIIKQM
+1 MTIKQM
-7 NIKRFKLPLIFAV
+7 NIKIFKLPLIFAV

-188 ENIYIDSELRKLLM
+188 ENIYIDSELRKLL
-202 ENIYIDSELRK
+202 
-213 LLILIEG
+213 ILIEG

-251 VGKINNKSKYV
+251 VGKINNKSKDV

-276 TLFLERKVEC
+276 TLFLERKVDC

-294 NKSSMINNF
+294 NKDSTINNW
-303 TDKEYAF
+303 TEKEYAF

-323 NINNLYEYRRKKSR
+323 NINNLYEYNRKKSR

-509 YDLKERYLELTSKL
+509 YDLKERYLELTNKL

-531 YEEEYNENTIKLLL
+531 YEEKYNENTVKLLL

>member
-1 MIIKQM
+1 MTIKQM

-20 LSVVLMGLYKTI
+20 LSVVLMGGYKTI

-75 ISAYISAINPFVGL
+75 ISAYISSINPFIGL

-123 EYPISLDEL
+123 EYPISLDQL

-162 NNIIIRSIRNIQKEI
+162 NNIIIRSIRNIQREI
-177 CHIINESYREK
+177 SHIINESYMEK
-188 ENIYIDSELRKLLM
+188 

-213 LLILIEG
+213 LLILIKG
-220 RNNNKFIENHKDDI
+220 RNNNKFIGNNKDDI

-251 VGKINNKSKYV
+251 VGKVNSKSEVV
-262 IDYLNSLNHDLENI
+262 IEYLNSLNHDLENI
-276 TLFLERKVEC
+276 TLFLEEKVEC
-286 INEEKDDL
+286 INVKKYDL
-294 NKSSMINNF
+294 GKGSMINSLAE
-303 TDKEYAF
+303 KEYAF

-323 NINNLYEYRRKKSR
+323 NINNLYEYNRKKPR
-337 KRIKVKFNLKELLIG
+337 RRIKVKINLKELLIG

-447 YFVQKDYEKKVVC
+447 YFTQKDYDKKVVC

-475 GYLAFYR
+475 GSLAFYR
-482 FLFVIIGIVIALG
+482 FLFVIIGIGIALG
-495 INKLIFPQSIKNSI
+495 VNKLIFPQSIKNSI
-509 YDLKERYLELTSKL
+509 YDLKERYLELTNKL
-523 LYELKSIL
+523 LCELKSIL
-531 YEEEYNENTIKLLL
+531 YEEEYNENTVKLLL

-569 VDKQSIIL
+569 VYKQSIIL
-577 SKIRCLILFINYSNW
+577 SKIRCLILFINYLNW
-592 GITSKHINVD
+592 GISSKNINVD

-608 IFNKIEEELR
+608 IFHKIEEELR

>member
-1 MIIKQM
+1 MTIKQM
-7 NIKRFKLPLIFAV
+7 NIKIFKLPLIFAV

-75 ISAYISAINPFVGL
+75 ISAYISAINPFVVL

-123 EYPISLDEL
+123 EYSISLDEL

-162 NNIIIRSIRNIQKEI
+162 NSIIIRSIRNIQKEI

-188 ENIYIDSELRKLLM
+188 

-251 VGKINNKSKYV
+251 VGKINNKSKDV

-276 TLFLERKVEC
+276 TLFLERKVDC

-294 NKSSMINNF
+294 NKDSTINNW
-303 TDKEYAF
+303 TEKEYAF

-323 NINNLYEYRRKKSR
+323 NINNLYEYNRKKSR

-495 INKLIFPQSIKNSI
+495 INKIIFPQSIKNSI

-531 YEEEYNENTIKLLL
+531 YEEKYNENTIKLLL

-550 ESKLMENKLIAE
+550 ECKLMENKLIAE

-569 VDKQSIIL
+569 VYKQSIIL

-592 GITSKHINVD
+592 GISSKHINVD

>member
-1 MIIKQM
+1 MTIKQM

-188 ENIYIDSELRKLLM
+188 ENIYIDSELRKLL
-202 ENIYIDSELRK
+202 
-213 LLILIEG
+213 ILIEG

-276 TLFLERKVEC
+276 TLFLERKVDC

-323 NINNLYEYRRKKSR
+323 NINNLYEYNRKKSR

-378 IVDLFKIPQGRWI
+378 IVDLFKIQQGRWI

-482 FLFVIIGIVIALG
+482 FLFVIIGIGIALG
-495 INKLIFPQSIKNSI
+495 VNKLIFPQSIKNSI
-509 YDLKERYLELTSKL
+509 YDLKERYLELTNKL

-531 YEEEYNENTIKLLL
+531 YEEKYNENTVKLLL

-577 SKIRCLILFINYSNW
+577 SKIRCLVLFINYSNW
-592 GITSKHINVD
+592 GISSEHINVD

>member
-1 MIIKQM
+1 MTIKQM

-20 LSVVLMGLYKTI
+20 LSVVLMGGYKTI

-75 ISAYISAINPFVGL
+75 ISAYISSINPFVGL
-89 IINFLILFT
+89 TINFLILFT

-123 EYPISLDEL
+123 EYPISLDQL

-162 NNIIIRSIRNIQKEI
+162 NNIIIRAIGNIQKEI
-177 CHIINESYREK
+177 SHIINESYMEK
-188 ENIYIDSELRKLLM
+188 

-213 LLILIEG
+213 LLILIKG
-220 RNNNKFIENHKDDI
+220 RNNNKFIGNNKDDI

-251 VGKINNKSKYV
+251 VGKVNSKSEVV
-262 IDYLNSLNHDLENI
+262 IEYLNSLNHDLENI
-276 TLFLERKVEC
+276 TLFLEGKEEC

-294 NKSSMINNF
+294 GKESMINSLAE
-303 TDKEYAF
+303 KEYDF
-310 LGECTELIRLLEK
+310 LGECTELIMLLEK
-323 NINNLYEYRRKKSR
+323 NINNLYEYNKKKPR
-337 KRIKVKFNLKELLIG
+337 KRIKVKINLKELVIG

-447 YFVQKDYEKKVVC
+447 YFVQKDYDKKVVC

-469 LSRSTV
+469 LSRSIV
-475 GYLAFYR
+475 GSLAFYR
-482 FLFVIIGIVIALG
+482 FLFVIIGIGIALG
-495 INKLIFPQSIKNSI
+495 VNKLIFPQSIKNSI
-509 YDLKERYLELTSKL
+509 YDLKERYLELTNKL
-523 LYELKSIL
+523 LCELKSIL
-531 YEEEYNENTIKLLL
+531 YEEEYNENTVKLLL

-569 VDKQSIIL
+569 VYKQSIIL

-592 GITSKHINVD
+592 GISSKHINVD

-608 IFNKIEEELR
+608 IFHKIEEELR

>member
-1 MIIKQM
+1 MTIKQM
-7 NIKRFKLPLIFAV
+7 NIKIFKLPLIFAV

-75 ISAYISAINPFVGL
+75 ISAYISVINPFVGL

-123 EYPISLDEL
+123 EYPISLNEL

-188 ENIYIDSELRKLLM
+188 ENIYIDSELRKLL
-202 ENIYIDSELRK
+202 
-213 LLILIEG
+213 ILIEG

-251 VGKINNKSKYV
+251 VGKINNKSKDV

-276 TLFLERKVEC
+276 TLFLERKVDC

-323 NINNLYEYRRKKSR
+323 NINNLYEYNRKKSR

-352 NSSLKMKHLRV
+352 NSSLKMKNLRV

-432 HIIPLELLLLILMFL
+432 HIIPLELFLLILMFL
-447 YFVQKDYEKKVVC
+447 YFVQKDYDKKVVC

-475 GYLAFYR
+475 GSLAFYR
-482 FLFVIIGIVIALG
+482 FLFVIIGIGIALG
-495 INKLIFPQSIKNSI
+495 VNKLIFPQSIKNSI
-509 YDLKERYLELTSKL
+509 YDLKERYLELTNKL
-523 LYELKSIL
+523 LCELKSIL
-531 YEEEYNENTIKLLL
+531 YEEKYNENTVKLLL

-550 ESKLMENKLIAE
+550 ESKLIENKLIAE

-569 VDKQSIIL
+569 VYKQSIIL

>member
-1 MIIKQM
+1 MTIKQM

-162 NNIIIRSIRNIQKEI
+162 NNIIIRSIKNIQMEI
-177 CHIINESYREK
+177 CHIINESYKEK
-188 ENIYIDSELRKLLM
+188 ENIYIDSELRKLLV
-202 ENIYIDSELRK
+202 
-213 LLILIEG
+213 LIEG
-220 RNNNKFIENHKDDI
+220 RNNNKFIGNNKDDI

-251 VGKINNKSKYV
+251 VGKINNKSKDV

-276 TLFLERKVEC
+276 TLFLERKVEF
-286 INEEKDDL
+286 INEEKDGL
-294 NKSSMINNF
+294 SKGFTINNW
-303 TDKEYAF
+303 TEKEYAF
-310 LGECTELIRLLEK
+310 LEECTELIRLLEK

-352 NSSLKMKHLRV
+352 NSSLKVKHLRV
-363 AYSLKLAIAVSLIMF
+363 AYSLKLAIAVSVIMF

-432 HIIPLELLLLILMFL
+432 HIIPLELLLLILMFF
-447 YFVQKDYEKKVVC
+447 YFFQKDYDKKVVC
-460 TALMTLSFG
+460 TALMTLSLG

-475 GYLAFYR
+475 GSLAFYR
-482 FLFVIIGIVIALG
+482 FFFVIIGIVIALMV
-495 INKLIFPQSIKNSI
+495 NKLIFPQSVKNSI
-509 YDLKERYLELTSKL
+509 YDLKERYLELTNKL
-523 LYELKSIL
+523 LCELKSIL
-531 YEEEYNENTIKLLL
+531 YEDEYNENTVKLLL

-569 VDKQSIIL
+569 VYKQSIIL
-577 SKIRCLILFINYSNW
+577 NKIRCLILFINYSNW

-608 IFNKIEEELR
+608 IFHKIEEELK

>member
-162 NNIIIRSIRNIQKEI
+162 NSIIIRSIRNIQKEI
-177 CHIINESYREK
+177 CHIINKSYMEK
-188 ENIYIDSELRKLLM
+188 

-220 RNNNKFIENHKDDI
+220 RNNNKFIENNKDDI

-251 VGKINNKSKYV
+251 VGKINNKSKDV

-294 NKSSMINNF
+294 SKSFMINNW

-310 LGECTELIRLLEK
+310 LEECTELIRLLEK
-323 NINNLYEYRRKKSR
+323 NINNLYEYNRKKSR

-447 YFVQKDYEKKVVC
+447 YFIQKDYEKKVVC

-469 LSRSTV
+469 LSISTV

-495 INKLIFPQSIKNSI
+495 VNKIIFPQSIKNSI

-523 LYELKSIL
+523 LCELKSIL
-531 YEEEYNENTIKLLL
+531 YEEKYNENTVKLLL

-550 ESKLMENKLIAE
+550 ESKLIENKLIAE
-562 NLELKDL
+562 NLEIKDL